1 MHPQFAPICR
11 ILKIPFLLNYRTQA
25 GAAFLFGPRQTG
37 KTSLVRAQFPDALYL
52 DFLDAEV
59 SARFDLDPTSLRR
72 QLQSGGHTVVV
83 LDEVQKAS
91 RILDEV
97 HWLIEN
103 LPVRILMLGSSARKI
118 RREAKNLLGGRAQTV
133 DLFPL
138 VSAEVPDLDLE
149 RYLRQGGLP
158 AAYQSNDPM
167 PRLVAYAQTYLKQE
181 IIDEAVTR
189 RIPQFQRFLQCVA
202 LSHGRQI
209 QYSNLAR
216 ESGISRDTAQ
226 NYFQVLRDT
235 LVGFD
240 LEPWRESKSRRLIET
255 AKFYLFDIGIANA
268 LHPEP
273 LVPMPGTDAF
283 GRAFEHFVIQE
294 VRAYLSYQ
302 QKQVPLYYWRTSHG
316 VEVDLIVG
324 QMRLAIECKSS
335 LEVSAKDTKSLRAL
349 HQEYPQARRLI
360 VYRGPHRQRTEEG
373 VEVLPWREFCRELWF
388 GELV

>member
-1 MHPQFAPICR
+1 
-11 ILKIPFLLNYRTQA
+11 
-25 GAAFLFGPRQTG
+25 
-37 KTSLVRAQFPDALYL
+37 
-52 DFLDAEV
+52 
-59 SARFDLDPTSLRR
+59 
-72 QLQSGGHTVVV
+72 
-83 LDEVQKAS
+83 
-91 RILDEV
+91 
-97 HWLIEN
+97 
-103 LPVRILMLGSSARKI
+103 
-118 RREAKNLLGGRAQTV
+118 
-133 DLFPL
+133 
-138 VSAEVPDLDLE
+138 
-149 RYLRQGGLP
+149 
-158 AAYQSNDPM
+158 M
-167 PRLVAYAQTYLKQE
+167 PRLVTYVQTYLKQE

-209 QYSNLAR
+209 QYTNLAR

-226 NYFQVLRDT
+226 SYFQVLRDT

-283 GRAFEHFVIQE
+283 GRVFEHFVVQE
-294 VRAYLSYQ
+294 VRAYLSYR
-302 QKQVPLYYWRTSHG
+302 QKHVPLYYWRTSHG

-324 QMRLAIECKSS
+324 QMRLAIECKAA

-349 HQEYPQARRLI
+349 HQEYPRARRLI

-373 VEVLPWREFCRELWF
+373 VEILPWRDFYRELWS
-388 GELV
+388 GEIIATLPTAES